1 MQWLQKKFKTVQHRS
16 VFFSVGRY
24 RLCVHCHQGRRVL
37 SCQHWRPGKW
47 LRQFVLKPSYKVSQ
61 NSELAFLYWCDV
73 IYECSFTT
81 VSFFPFIIQYFLLE
95 LFFSWGGGVY
105 SLLSRHVWICCLKKL
120 LKVSRVDELIF
131 RFAWRHTDRLL
142 KAGGKLSLC
151 FLELL
156 FNLQSCSS
164 IKTCSGIGL
173 CTIFPVQ

>member
-24 RLCVHCHQGRRVL
+24 RLCVHCHQGRRIL

-105 SLLSRHVWICCLKKL
+105 SLLSRHVWICCLKKTF
-120 LKVSRVDELIF
+120 KGVESGWINFQICVTSYWSSPEG
-131 RFAWRHTDRLL
+131 
-142 KAGGKLSLC
+142 GGKIK
-151 FLELL
+151 FFGITFQFAIL
-156 FNLQSCSS
+156 F
-164 IKTCSGIGL
+164 IY
-173 CTIFPVQ
+173 